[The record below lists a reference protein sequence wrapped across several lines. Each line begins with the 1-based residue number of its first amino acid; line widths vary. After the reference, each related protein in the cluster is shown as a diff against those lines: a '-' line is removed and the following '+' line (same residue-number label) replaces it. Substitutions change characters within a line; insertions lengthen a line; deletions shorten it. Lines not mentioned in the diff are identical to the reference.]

1 MIETSDLGADLAARD
16 WKPAVLR
23 GLRGTCP
30 SCARAPLFARWL
42 TPMDRCPA
50 CGQDWTAQRADDFP
64 SYLVILILGHVIVPV
79 MVAVNMMWDW
89 PEGMQMVLW
98 PTLAAAL
105 ALLMIRPAKGAVIG
119 AQWALR
125 MGGFGAKAAAGVV
138 EREAA

>member
-1 MIETSDLGADLAARD
+1 MIEKPEIPVRD

-30 SCARAPLFARWL
+30 SCARAPLFKAWL
-42 TPMDRCPA
+42 TPADHCPS

-64 SYLVILILGHVIVPV
+64 AYLVILILGHVIVPV
-79 MVAVNMMWDW
+79 MVAVNIAWDW

-98 PTLAAAL
+98 PSLAVVLAL
-105 ALLMIRPAKGAVIG
+105 AMIRPAKGAVIG

-125 MGGFGAKAAAGVV
+125 MGGFGKAPVA
-138 EREAA
+138 REAA